1 MNKFTTATVALTLG
15 VAMSAT
21 MINAKV
27 LGTYIRKGDQVIT
40 LHTED
45 GLLYCTRASDGFELC
60 HGMAEQP
67 DSTWK
72 GKKMKHPDMP
82 RFMTFN
88 GTVTFGSDKVKLKGC
103 AAGNSLCQSEAWPQ
117 Q

>member
-1 MNKFTTATVALTLG
+1 MNKLTTTAIALTLG
-15 VAMSAT
+15 MATLATTASA
-21 MINAKV
+21 AV
-27 LGTYIRKGDQVIT
+27 LGTYVRKSDQVIT

-45 GLLYCTRASDGFELC
+45 GLLYCTRARDGFELC
-60 HGMAEQP
+60 HGMTLQA
-67 DSTWK
+67 DGTYK

-88 GTVTFGSDKVKLKGC
+88 GTVTFGDGKVSLKGC
-103 AAGNSLCQSEAWPQ
+103 AAGDSLCRSEDWPQ

>member
-1 MNKFTTATVALTLG
+1 MNRLTATAIALTLG
-15 VAMSAT
+15 VATFAT
-21 MINAKV
+21 TVNAKV
-27 LGTYIRKGDQVIT
+27 LGTYVRKGDQVIT

-45 GLLYCTRASDGFELC
+45 GLLYCTRGSDGFEMC
-60 HGMAEQP
+60 HGMAEQS
-67 DSTWK
+67 DGTWK

-88 GTVTFGSDKVKLKGC
+88 GTVTFGDGLVSLKGC
-103 AAGNSLCQSEAWPQ
+103 AMGNSLCQSENWPQ

>member
-1 MNKFTTATVALTLG
+1 MTKLTTTVIALTLG
-15 VAMSAT
+15 AAT
-21 MINAKV
+21 FATSVGAEV
-27 LGTYIRKGDQVIT
+27 LGVYVRKSDQVIT
-40 LHTED
+40 MHTEG

-60 HGMAEQP
+60 HGMTEQP
-67 DSTWK
+67 NGTWK

-88 GTVTFGSDKVKLKGC
+88 GTVTFGADQVSLKGC
-103 AAGNSLCQSEAWPQ
+103 AAGNSLCQSEDWPQ

>member
-1 MNKFTTATVALTLG
+1 MNKLIAAAIAVTLGAATLATTA
-15 VAMSAT
+15 SAD
-21 MINAKV
+21 V
-27 LGTYIRKGDQVIT
+27 LGTYVRKGDQVIT

-67 DSTWK
+67 NGTWK

-82 RFMTFN
+82 KFMTFN
-88 GTVTFGSDKVKLKGC
+88 GTVTFGAGMVSLKGC
-103 AAGNSLCQSEAWPQ
+103 AAGNSLCQSEDWPQ

>member
-1 MNKFTTATVALTLG
+1 MNKITATAIALTLG
-15 VAMSAT
+15 AATLGTVA
-21 MINAKV
+21 NAKV
-27 LGTYIRKGDQVIT
+27 LGTYVRKGDQVIT

-60 HGMAEQP
+60 HGMTEQP
-67 DSTWK
+67 DGTWK

-82 RFMTFN
+82 KFMTFN
-88 GTVTFGSDKVKLKGC
+88 GTVTFGADMVSLKGC
-103 AAGNSLCQSEAWPQ
+103 AAGNSLCQSEDWPQ

>member
-1 MNKFTTATVALTLG
+1 MIKLTTTAIALALGAATLATG
-15 VAMSAT
+15 VSAE
-21 MINAKV
+21 V
-27 LGTYIRKGDQVIT
+27 LGTYVRKGDQVISI
-40 LHTED
+40 HTED

-60 HGMAEQP
+60 HGMDLQA
-67 DSTWK
+67 DGTWK

-88 GTVTFGSDKVKLKGC
+88 GTVTFGDGLVSLKGC
-103 AAGNSLCQSEAWPQ
+103 AAGNSLCQSEDWPQ

>member
-1 MNKFTTATVALTLG
+1 MNKITTVIALTLG
-15 VAMSAT
+15 MATLVTATSAE
-21 MINAKV
+21 V
-27 LGTYIRKGDQVIT
+27 LGTYVRKGDQVIKI
-40 LHTED
+40 HTED

-60 HGMAEQP
+60 HGMTEQA
-67 DSTWK
+67 DGTWK

-88 GTVTFGSDKVKLKGC
+88 GTVTFKTGLVSLKGC
-103 AAGNSLCQSEAWPQ
+103 AAGDSLCRSEDWPQ